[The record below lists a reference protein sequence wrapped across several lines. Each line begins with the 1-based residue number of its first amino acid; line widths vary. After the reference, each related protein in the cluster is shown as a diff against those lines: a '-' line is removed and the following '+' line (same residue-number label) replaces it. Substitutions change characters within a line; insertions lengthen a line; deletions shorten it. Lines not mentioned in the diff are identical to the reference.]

1 MSKLMHT
8 LRLKPYWIALVILVI
23 LTIWVASG
31 MLFAEPDSDAQTR
44 KDAKHRDVGLVSV
57 RVERVNA
64 QPITREIN
72 LYGRTEPNRSVT
84 LRSEVSGLVEKI
96 YVTEG
101 QSVKQGEPLID
112 IETSDLVN
120 RLTSAK
126 STLAQRKIEL
136 EGAKSLG
143 QKGYQSK
150 SNLAQAQAN
159 LELAVSEVSTIE
171 LALSKSTL
179 SAPFD
184 GIVNERNVELGDLL
198 KDGDKVATLVDLN
211 PLIIAADVTE
221 TDVQALTLGQQ
232 ASGRMVSGQ
241 TLNGKIR
248 YVSSVSDMGTN
259 TFRVEVA
266 INNPNNQHLAGMST
280 ELSVPLKTT
289 MAVRITPSVMALDEA
304 GNIGV
309 KTVVD
314 EHVKFIPIDI
324 VKSDSQGVWLGG
336 MGDITDV
343 ITLGHGFVR
352 DGDKVNVVYVD
363 NNHSPN
369 PQPKDNV
376 QAKTEQPQ

>member
-1 MSKLMHT
+1 M
-8 LRLKPYWIALVILVI
+8 
-23 LTIWVASG
+23 
-31 MLFAEPDSDAQTR
+31 
-44 KDAKHRDVGLVSV
+44 
-57 RVERVNA
+57 
-64 QPITREIN
+64 
-72 LYGRTEPNRSVT
+72 
-84 LRSEVSGLVEKI
+84 
-96 YVTEG
+96 
-101 QSVKQGEPLID
+101 
-112 IETSDLVN
+112 
-120 RLTSAK
+120 
-126 STLAQRKIEL
+126 
-136 EGAKSLG
+136 
-143 QKGYQSK
+143 
-150 SNLAQAQAN
+150 
-159 LELAVSEVSTIE
+159 
-171 LALSKSTL
+171 
-179 SAPFD
+179 
-184 GIVNERNVELGDLL
+184 
-198 KDGDKVATLVDLN
+198 N

-241 TLNGKIR
+241 ILNGKIR